1 MSRTE
6 TVSAGAAAGLSI
18 GARRWAP
25 LVYVLFFL
33 SGLTSLI
40 YEVIWTREFGL
51 VFGVTTYAVS
61 TVLAAFFTGLA
72 IGSYTAGR
80 LIDRTRAHPLF
91 IYGAMEGAI
100 GVYALV
106 LPFLLK
112 LVEASYP
119 GVYAQVGENFTL
131 FTLFRFVASF
141 AVLVIPTTLMGA
153 TLPVLSKLMVDQESE
168 LGLNVGRLYSVNTF
182 GAVAG
187 TFLAGF
193 VLIATFGVP
202 RTILLAAGG
211 NFVLAL
217 CATLMSQTAAFRA
230 SPVTVAA
237 REMAAPERRPL
248 STSDRLMLVLAFT
261 SGLSILALEVVWT
274 KSLVLIL
281 GSTTYA
287 FATMLTAVLVGIA
300 AGSAVFAGSA
310 DLTRNRGALV
320 ATLLFLGGLCAVLG
334 PAVINRLPFVFLRLW
349 DWTHGVFGLLV
360 MSQFAVCF
368 LLVFIPTFLSG
379 ASFPILVR
387 MHSRG
392 LEKVGS
398 TVADVY
404 AINTL
409 GGIFG
414 SLLGGFVLVRFFGMD
429 TSLTIAAL
437 ILMAVGGPVAMLLAR
452 PWRPPVRTTAAGAMG
467 VVVLVLV
474 FVHPQFDTKLLF
486 GGWGPF
492 AGGNLSSSFGSTVDV
507 TDRYMQGL
515 VYHREGV
522 SAAVDVVD
530 SGYGGRLISIN
541 AQPVATTYLYD
552 MRALKMLG
560 HLPVLLHPHPKHA
573 LLIGMGAGVSSGIIG
588 SYPEVED
595 VTVVELNEEV
605 PDGTRHFADWNF
617 HVIDNPKVKRIIN
630 DGANYVKATRKKYD
644 IISSDPIHPFI
655 LGNGTLYSVDH
666 WKICKQRLEEGGV
679 IAQWIPM
686 YQLSPTDWAT
696 IIRSFTSVFPNS
708 TIWYCGIDVVLIGH
722 NSDKVRI
729 DLDAMARHM
738 SDPVMAKDLLSMGA
752 GSVGDILG
760 WLVGGPEQLAEMGA
774 EARLNTVDRPVLEY
788 TAPKALVQSGVS
800 ATMPALLAA
809 LQAVPP
815 ERVRAELSALCT
827 RPPTPT
833 ELYDAVLGRQAQ
845 QWVMRGQLLSD
856 AGFSAHYVRAIE
868 HGQALR
874 SHDRFLS
881 EALADAE
888 LSAADGARNDDD
900 LQGAYHLYRAAMQH
914 DPTSTRALVQAAWA
928 AADLGSLDEGE
939 RILATASPEQ
949 RKAFMYQTLSG
960 VFALDRMDYEAA
972 REHFTAASKL
982 NQEAPELH
990 VGEGV
995 LDLQDGRREKAYA
1008 EFARARKVD
1017 TSALDALSLIVTH
1030 CVAHNLRA
1038 DARPYAEDLVAVATG
1053 MLRVEPSTPLYYDRR
1068 AQAYEVLGDQD
1079 LAARDRETA
1088 ASLRGWWLPAAVPV
1102 DPSAVPVE
1110 PSA

>member
-6 TVSAGAAAGLSI
+6 TVSAGPAAGLSI

-25 LVYVLFFL
+25 LVYVLFFV

-40 YEVIWTREFGL
+40 YEVIWTRQFGL

-72 IGSYTAGR
+72 IGSYVAGR
-80 LIDRTRAHPLF
+80 LIDRTRVHPLL
-91 IYGAMEGAI
+91 IYGAMEGAV

-119 GVYAQVGENFTL
+119 AVYAQVGENFTQ
-131 FTLFRFVASF
+131 FTLFRFVVSF

-202 RTILLAAGG
+202 HTILLAAAG

-217 CATLMSQTAAFRA
+217 GASLLSRTAAFRP
-230 SPVTVAA
+230 SPAAVAA

-248 STSDRLMLVLAFT
+248 SASDRLILALAFT

-320 ATLLFLGGLCAVLG
+320 AALLFLGGLCAVLG
-334 PAVINRLPFVFLRLW
+334 PTVINRLPFVFLQLW

-360 MSQFAVCF
+360 VSQFAVCF

-392 LEKVGS
+392 LDQVGS

-409 GGIFG
+409 GGILG

-437 ILMAVGGPVAMLLAR
+437 TLMAVGGPVAMLLAR
-452 PWRPPVRTTAAGAMG
+452 PWRPPVRHAAAGAMG
-467 VVVLVLV
+467 VAVLVLI
-474 FVHPQFDTKLLF
+474 FVHPRFDTKLLF

-492 AGGNLSSSFGSTVDV
+492 AGGTLSSFGSTVDV

-530 SGYGGRLISIN
+530 SGYGRRLISVN

-560 HLPVLLHPHPKHA
+560 HLPVLLSPHPRHA

-630 DGANYVKATRKKYD
+630 DGANYVKATRKKFD
-644 IISSDPIHPFI
+644 LISSDPIHPFI

-666 WKICKQRLEEGGV
+666 WRVCKQRLEKGGV

-696 IIRSFTSVFPNS
+696 IIRSFTTVFPNS
-708 TIWYCGIDVVLIGH
+708 TIWYCGIDVVLIGQ
-722 NSDKVRI
+722 NSDKVSI

-738 SDPVMAKDLLSMGA
+738 SDPVMMKDLLSMGA
-752 GSVGDILG
+752 GSVGDVLG

-774 EARLNTVDRPVLEY
+774 EARLNTEDRPVLEY
-788 TAPKALVQSGVS
+788 TAPKALIQSGVS
-800 ATMPALLAA
+800 STMPALLTA
-809 LQAVPP
+809 LEAVPP
-815 ERVRAELSALCT
+815 ERVRAQLSALCT
-827 RPPTPT
+827 RPPNPT
-833 ELYDAVLGRQAQ
+833 EAYDAVLGRQAQ

-856 AGFSAHYVRAIE
+856 AGFSADYVKAIE
-868 HGQALR
+868 SAQALR
-874 SHDRFLS
+874 PRDRFLS

-888 LSAADGARNDDD
+888 LTAADQARDDGD
-900 LQGAYHLYRAAMQH
+900 LQGAYQSYCAAMRH
-914 DPTSTRALVQAAWA
+914 DPTSTRALILAAWA
-928 AADLGSLDEGE
+928 ASDLGSRDEGE
-939 RILATASPEQ
+939 RILATASREQ

-960 VFALDRMDYEAA
+960 IFALDRMDYDAA
-972 REHFTAASKL
+972 REYFAAASKL
-982 NQEAPELH
+982 KQEAPELH
-990 VGEGV
+990 VGEGI
-995 LDLQDGRREKAYA
+995 LDLQEGRREKAYA

-1017 TSALDALSLIVTH
+1017 TSALDALWLIVTH
-1030 CVAHNLRA
+1030 CMAHHLRA
-1038 DARPYAEDLVAVATG
+1038 DARPYAEDLVGVATG
-1053 MLRVEPSTPLYYDRR
+1053 MLRVEPSTPVYYDRR
-1068 AQAYEVLGDQD
+1068 ALAYEVLGDD
-1079 LAARDRETA
+1079 ELAARDRQTA

-1102 DPSAVPVE
+1102 SPSA
-1110 PSA
+1110 